1 MANFGAIYRRAEK
14 TAPSTQAGP
23 KAAVA
28 KPTRTATGPV
38 ADTYHIRSEISSRPC
53 PTGANEDRVNEGQA
67 YQNVKMYS
75 DPQNA
80 WIEHNAALKKQITAI
95 MKDSSEL
102 YKKYTEDQTFHDDL
116 NEMIVN
122 LTYQPGKGG

>member
-1 MANFGAIYRRAEK
+1 MPDRVNDDR
-14 TAPSTQAGP
+14 
-23 KAAVA
+23 VN
-28 KPTRTATGPV
+28 
-38 ADTYHIRSEISSRPC
+38 D
-53 PTGANEDRVNEGQA
+53 DRVNEGQG

-80 WIEHNAALKKQITAI
+80 WIEHNAALKKQITASL
-95 MKDSSEL
+95 KDSSEL
-102 YKKYTEDQTFHDDL
+102 YKQYTEDQTFHGDL